1 MKMMENSIQRAVDVL
16 RRDGLIVYPT
26 ETVYGLGGDAFSDI
40 AIDRVYEAKS
50 RLRGKP
56 ISIAV
61 SDMEMLA
68 CVAYVDDAAEQFINR
83 FLPGPVTVILRA
95 KQCLPAEL
103 TGGTGMIGIRWPD
116 HEIALAIVR
125 ELDAPITATS
135 ANISGDISPRTISE
149 VNVRHDYFVDGG
161 ELPGTPST
169 VVDLQAKEIVRPGSE
184 LDEIVDFLLKMD

>member
-1 MKMMENSIQRAVDVL
+1 MENSIQRAVDVL

-83 FLPGPVTVILRA
+83 FLPGPVTVHTQGKTVSSCRTDRRNRDDRH
-95 KQCLPAEL
+95 P
-103 TGGTGMIGIRWPD
+103 
-116 HEIALAIVR
+116 LA
-125 ELDAPITATS
+125 
-135 ANISGDISPRTISE
+135 
-149 VNVRHDYFVDGG
+149 
-161 ELPGTPST
+161 
-169 VVDLQAKEIVRPGSE
+169 
-184 LDEIVDFLLKMD
+184 